1 MSRQNDP
8 NTTTSEQTARGQQQS
23 TPQQGTPQQG
33 SGQAGGQPRGD
44 RRADTGL
51 TDWLASS
58 ALRASLVLIGFVLF
72 LFALGQAVG
81 FGLLDL
87 FVDAVTSQT
96 GRWLV
101 VAGFALLLIFLGQ
114 QGLKRSSYY
123 D

>member
-1 MSRQNDP
+1 MEIHMSQQNDP
-8 NTTTSEQTARGQQQS
+8 NTTTSEQTAGGQQQGTPQQG

-33 SGQAGGQPRGD
+33 SGQAGGQP
-44 RRADTGL
+44 
-51 TDWLASS
+51 
-58 ALRASLVLIGFVLF
+58 LVLIGFVLF